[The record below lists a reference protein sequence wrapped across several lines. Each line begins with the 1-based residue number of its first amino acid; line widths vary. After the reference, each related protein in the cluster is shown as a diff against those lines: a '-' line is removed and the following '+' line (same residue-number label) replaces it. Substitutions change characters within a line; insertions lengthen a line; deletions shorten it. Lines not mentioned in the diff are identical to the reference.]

1 MMDVELRFRKNDL
14 DTQMWLI
21 NELGVDADE
30 FVQIRSFDGSPIM
43 VAIFVA
49 IEALVRNPTIIDN
62 FLKREGCEVE
72 FDEQGNLL
80 RAKGYSA
87 NDVIKMKAKNDNCSL
102 DSK

>member
-1 MMDVELRFRKNDL
+1 MDVELKFRKNDL
-14 DTQMWLI
+14 DTQKWLI
-21 NELGVDADE
+21 KELGVDANE
-30 FVQIRSFDGSPIM
+30 FVQIRSFDGSSIM

-49 IEALVRNPTIIDN
+49 IETLVRNPTIIDK

-80 RAKGYSA
+80 RASGYTA
-87 NDVIKMKAKNDNCSL
+87 ADVIKMKAKNDNHSS